1 MSVVRKTLKSRN
13 LKILAKELFKEYL
26 EELTNLLEVSQ
37 EYSLSLSRRLKKK
50 EPRVSSR
57 VLVPASSVLYLHL
70 LLRL

>member
-70 LLRL
+70 LLQL